1 MFKDC
6 FVAREKAGRPAP
18 EKLVGLLVSLLVH
31 GFLVYAVVH
40 ARFTVKVMTL
50 RQEEVRSVMIVPPLK
65 ASIPKI
71 VGGQAAPGVPE
82 GLTEEEPSLEAGRP
96 GDRGAP
102 EAAPGPTPGPLDSGT
117 ARASP
122 QLARPDAPPGSSA
135 VPSLSS
141 RFRESM
147 SSGRRGDGAS
157 GLSIALAPPGTPPGP
172 PGGYAGPVTGPYPD
186 FSKYIAGPFDGPG
199 SGYGAGSGRRGRG
212 TSGGQRIGISI
223 PLKGYDLTPWALQ
236 VVDRLQRFWDLPAVT
251 GAPGEA
257 AIRIIVVIKK
267 TGELDSLEILE
278 NTSAEA
284 LDRAAIQALR
294 ASLPFPELPA
304 DFPGDFLEIH
314 FEFVYSLQ

>member
-1 MFKDC
+1 MFEDC
-6 FVAREKAGRPAP
+6 FVARGKAGRPAP
-18 EKLVGLLVSLLVH
+18 EKLAGLLLSLIVH
-31 GFLVYAVVH
+31 GFLVYAAVH
-40 ARFTVKVMTL
+40 VRFTVKIMPL

-65 ASIPKI
+65 ASIPRI

-82 GLTEEEPSLEAGRP
+82 GLTTEEPSLEAGRP

-102 EAAPGPTPGPLDSGT
+102 ETAPGPTPGFFASGT
-117 ARASP
+117 ARVSP
-122 QLARPDAPPGSSA
+122 LAQPGAPPGSSA

-141 RFRESM
+141 RFRESL
-147 SSGRRGDGAS
+147 SSGRRGDGSS
-157 GLSIALAPPGTPPGP
+157 GLSISLAPPGTPPGP

-199 SGYGAGSGRRGRG
+199 GGYGTGGGRPGRG

-267 TGELDSLEILE
+267 SGELDSIEILE
-278 NTSAEA
+278 NTFAEA

-314 FEFVYSLQ
+314 FEFVYRLQ